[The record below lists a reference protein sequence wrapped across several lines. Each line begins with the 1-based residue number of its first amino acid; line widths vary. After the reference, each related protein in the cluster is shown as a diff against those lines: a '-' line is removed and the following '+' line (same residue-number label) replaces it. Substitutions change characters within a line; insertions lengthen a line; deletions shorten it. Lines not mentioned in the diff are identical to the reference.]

1 MSASFIFSK
10 TSSLVRELKSLFFL
24 TIFSFNF
31 SKRVESFFCYVYNY
45 INELFN
51 SMIGG
56 ISMKIGI
63 PKEIINNENRVALTP
78 PFVKTLVDK
87 NHEVVVETMAGF
99 GSGFTDEE
107 YVENGASI
115 VKTPKEAWNVDL
127 VLKVKEP
134 KESEYGFFKE
144 GLILFTY
151 LHLAPVPSLT
161 ESLIKNKVTA
171 IAYES
176 VQLEDG
182 SLPLLNPMSE
192 IAGRMAPQTG
202 AFFLQKTNGGSG
214 VLLSSVPGV
223 AKGNVVII
231 GGGVAGSNAA
241 KVAIGLGAKVRILDV
256 NQKRLAQLEE
266 IFGNSIE
273 TVMSNPHN
281 IHQSVMMADLVIGAV
296 LIPGRKAPTLV
307 TEEMVKDMKPG
318 SVIIDIAIDQGGI
331 FATTDRTTNHDEPI
345 ITKHDVLHYAVP
357 NMPGA
362 VSRTSTLALT
372 NNTLP
377 YIIQLADKG
386 FIQAVKENKALA
398 TGVNTH
404 NGVLTYEQVAI
415 DQEKEFTPLTEL
427 I

>member
-1 MSASFIFSK
+1 
-10 TSSLVRELKSLFFL
+10 
-24 TIFSFNF
+24 
-31 SKRVESFFCYVYNY
+31 
-45 INELFN
+45 
-51 SMIGG
+51 
-56 ISMKIGI
+56 MKIGI

-115 VKTPKEAWNVDL
+115 VTTAKEAWNVDL

-214 VLLSSVPGV
+214 ILLSSVPGV

-331 FATTDRTTNHDEPI
+331 FATTDRTTNHD
-345 ITKHDVLHYAVP
+345 
-357 NMPGA
+357 
-362 VSRTSTLALT
+362 
-372 NNTLP
+372 
-377 YIIQLADKG
+377 
-386 FIQAVKENKALA
+386 
-398 TGVNTH
+398 
-404 NGVLTYEQVAI
+404 
-415 DQEKEFTPLTEL
+415 
-427 I
+427 

>member
-1 MSASFIFSK
+1 
-10 TSSLVRELKSLFFL
+10 
-24 TIFSFNF
+24 
-31 SKRVESFFCYVYNY
+31 
-45 INELFN
+45 
-51 SMIGG
+51 
-56 ISMKIGI
+56 MKIGI

-345 ITKHDVLHYAVP
+345 ITKHNVLHYAVP

>member
-1 MSASFIFSK
+1 
-10 TSSLVRELKSLFFL
+10 
-24 TIFSFNF
+24 
-31 SKRVESFFCYVYNY
+31 
-45 INELFN
+45 
-51 SMIGG
+51 
-56 ISMKIGI
+56 MKIGI

-115 VKTPKEAWNVDL
+115 VKTAKEAWNVDL

-161 ESLIKNKVTA
+161 ESLIKNRVTA

>member
-1 MSASFIFSK
+1 
-10 TSSLVRELKSLFFL
+10 
-24 TIFSFNF
+24 
-31 SKRVESFFCYVYNY
+31 
-45 INELFN
+45 
-51 SMIGG
+51 
-56 ISMKIGI
+56 MKIGI

-214 VLLSSVPGV
+214 ILLSSVPGV
-223 AKGNVVII
+223 AKGNVVIV

>member
-1 MSASFIFSK
+1 
-10 TSSLVRELKSLFFL
+10 
-24 TIFSFNF
+24 
-31 SKRVESFFCYVYNY
+31 
-45 INELFN
+45 
-51 SMIGG
+51 
-56 ISMKIGI
+56 MKIGI
-63 PKEIINNENRVALTP
+63 PKEILNNENRVALTP
-78 PFVKTLVDK
+78 PFVKTLIAS
-87 NHEVVVETMAGF
+87 NHEVVVETNAGL

-107 YVENGASI
+107 YQASGATI
-115 VKTPKEAWNVDL
+115 VNTAQEAWDVAL

-134 KESEYGFFKE
+134 QESEYVFFKP

-151 LHLAPVPSLT
+151 LHLAPVPKLT
-161 ESLIKNKVTA
+161 DALLEHQVTA

-176 VQLEDG
+176 VQLADG
-182 SLPLLNPMSE
+182 SLPLLTPMSE

-223 AKGNVVII
+223 EKGTVVII

-256 NQKRLAQLEE
+256 NQKRLAQLED

-281 IHQSVMMADLVIGAV
+281 IHQSVKQADLVIGAV

-331 FATTDRTTNHDEPI
+331 FETTDRITNHDEPVVV
-345 ITKHDVLHYAVP
+345 HHGVLHYAVP

-377 YIIQLADKG
+377 YILQLADKG
-386 FIQAVKENKALA
+386 FIQAVTDNTALA
-398 TGVNTH
+398 TGVNTY
-404 NGVLTYEQVAI
+404 NGVLTYEQVGI
-415 DQEKEFTPLTEL
+415 DQQRSFQPLVEL

>member
-1 MSASFIFSK
+1 
-10 TSSLVRELKSLFFL
+10 
-24 TIFSFNF
+24 
-31 SKRVESFFCYVYNY
+31 
-45 INELFN
+45 
-51 SMIGG
+51 
-56 ISMKIGI
+56 
-63 PKEIINNENRVALTP
+63 
-78 PFVKTLVDK
+78 
-87 NHEVVVETMAGF
+87 
-99 GSGFTDEE
+99 
-107 YVENGASI
+107 
-115 VKTPKEAWNVDL
+115 
-127 VLKVKEP
+127 
-134 KESEYGFFKE
+134 
-144 GLILFTY
+144 
-151 LHLAPVPSLT
+151 
-161 ESLIKNKVTA
+161 
-171 IAYES
+171 
-176 VQLEDG
+176 
-182 SLPLLNPMSE
+182 
-192 IAGRMAPQTG
+192 
-202 AFFLQKTNGGSG
+202 
-214 VLLSSVPGV
+214 
-223 AKGNVVII
+223 
-231 GGGVAGSNAA
+231 
-241 KVAIGLGAKVRILDV
+241 KVRILDV

>member
-1 MSASFIFSK
+1 
-10 TSSLVRELKSLFFL
+10 
-24 TIFSFNF
+24 
-31 SKRVESFFCYVYNY
+31 
-45 INELFN
+45 
-51 SMIGG
+51 
-56 ISMKIGI
+56 MKIGI

-87 NHEVVVETMAGF
+87 GHEVVVETNAGL

-107 YVENGASI
+107 YVTNGAKI
-115 VKTPKEAWNVDL
+115 VNTAKEAWQVEM

-134 KESEYGFFKE
+134 KELEYDFFKE

-151 LHLAPVPSLT
+151 LHLAPVPTLT
-161 ESLIKNKVTA
+161 ESLLKNKVTA

-307 TEEMVKDMKPG
+307 TKEMVQSMKPG

-331 FATTDRTTNHDEPI
+331 FETTDRTTNHDEPI
-345 ITKHDVLHYAVP
+345 IKHYDVLHYAVP

-377 YIIQLADKG
+377 YITQLADKG
-386 FIQAVKENKALA
+386 FKQAVQDNKSLA
-398 TGVNTH
+398 IGVNTH

-415 DQEKEFTPLTEL
+415 DQDREFTPLSEL

>member
-1 MSASFIFSK
+1 
-10 TSSLVRELKSLFFL
+10 
-24 TIFSFNF
+24 
-31 SKRVESFFCYVYNY
+31 
-45 INELFN
+45 
-51 SMIGG
+51 
-56 ISMKIGI
+56 MKIGI

-78 PFVKTLVDK
+78 PFVKNLVDK

-345 ITKHDVLHYAVP
+345 ITKHGVLHYAVP

-377 YIIQLADKG
+377 YIVQLADKG

-398 TGVNTH
+398 TGVNTY

>member
-1 MSASFIFSK
+1 
-10 TSSLVRELKSLFFL
+10 
-24 TIFSFNF
+24 
-31 SKRVESFFCYVYNY
+31 
-45 INELFN
+45 
-51 SMIGG
+51 
-56 ISMKIGI
+56 MKIGI

-214 VLLSSVPGV
+214 VILSSVPGV

>member
-1 MSASFIFSK
+1 
-10 TSSLVRELKSLFFL
+10 
-24 TIFSFNF
+24 
-31 SKRVESFFCYVYNY
+31 
-45 INELFN
+45 
-51 SMIGG
+51 
-56 ISMKIGI
+56 MKIGI

-115 VKTPKEAWNVDL
+115 VKTAKEAWNVDL

-223 AKGNVVII
+223 AKGNVIII

>member
-1 MSASFIFSK
+1 
-10 TSSLVRELKSLFFL
+10 
-24 TIFSFNF
+24 
-31 SKRVESFFCYVYNY
+31 
-45 INELFN
+45 
-51 SMIGG
+51 
-56 ISMKIGI
+56 MKIGI

-415 DQEKEFTPLTEL
+415 DQEKEFTPLTEF

>member
-1 MSASFIFSK
+1 
-10 TSSLVRELKSLFFL
+10 
-24 TIFSFNF
+24 
-31 SKRVESFFCYVYNY
+31 
-45 INELFN
+45 
-51 SMIGG
+51 
-56 ISMKIGI
+56 
-63 PKEIINNENRVALTP
+63 
-78 PFVKTLVDK
+78 
-87 NHEVVVETMAGF
+87 
-99 GSGFTDEE
+99 
-107 YVENGASI
+107 
-115 VKTPKEAWNVDL
+115 
-127 VLKVKEP
+127 
-134 KESEYGFFKE
+134 
-144 GLILFTY
+144 
-151 LHLAPVPSLT
+151 
-161 ESLIKNKVTA
+161 
-171 IAYES
+171 
-176 VQLEDG
+176 
-182 SLPLLNPMSE
+182 MSE

>member
-1 MSASFIFSK
+1 
-10 TSSLVRELKSLFFL
+10 
-24 TIFSFNF
+24 
-31 SKRVESFFCYVYNY
+31 
-45 INELFN
+45 
-51 SMIGG
+51 
-56 ISMKIGI
+56 MKIGI

-115 VKTPKEAWNVDL
+115 VKTAKEAWNVDL

-241 KVAIGLGAKVRILDV
+241 KVAIGLGARVRILDV

>member
-1 MSASFIFSK
+1 
-10 TSSLVRELKSLFFL
+10 
-24 TIFSFNF
+24 
-31 SKRVESFFCYVYNY
+31 
-45 INELFN
+45 
-51 SMIGG
+51 
-56 ISMKIGI
+56 MKIGI

-115 VKTPKEAWNVDL
+115 VKNPKEAWNVDL